1 MATIPAKYFIALV
14 PEGNIQEEAT
24 LLKEDMN
31 MLFNLKYALKSP
43 AHITIKMPFEW
54 NENKEEKL
62 IYRLQKF
69 FETFEKFDLKL
80 LNFGRFGRRVIFI
93 DVLPS
98 KTLNNLQES
107 LGKFC
112 KLELKLINELS
123 DKAFHPHMT
132 ISFKD
137 VKPKNFDMYW
147 KHIQSKKFKEDY
159 PVSDVALLKR
169 IEGRWKVISRFPLQ
183 EG

>member
-1 MATIPAKYFIALV
+1 MATIPTKYFIALV
-14 PEGNIQEEAT
+14 PEGKIQEEAT
-24 LLKEDMN
+24 ALKEEMK

-43 AHITIKMPFEW
+43 AHITLKMPFEW
-54 NENKEEKL
+54 NENKEERL
-62 IYRLQKF
+62 IHRLQKF
-69 FETFEKFDLKL
+69 FETTEKFNLK
-80 LNFGRFGRRVIFI
+80 FKEFDRFGRRVIFI
-93 DVLPS
+93 DVVPS
-98 KTLNNLQES
+98 TPLNKLQES

-147 KHIQSKKFKEDY
+147 KHIQSKKFKADY
-159 PVSDVALLKR
+159 QVSDVALLKR
-169 IEGRWKVISRFPLQ
+169 IEGRWEVIHRFPLQ
-183 EG
+183 